1 MIHDAVLLLMHV
13 VVKISEFVFISS
25 IYQTAII
32 FISSIFN
39 SEVIILNFQIKFDPR
54 FRSECEFS
62 AKMKNEDKTYLDINH
77 TKHKV
82 DDV

>member
-13 VVKISEFVFISS
+13 VVKILEYVFISS

-54 FRSECEFS
+54 LRSECEFS
-62 AKMKNEDKTYLDINH
+62 AERENEDKTYLDIKH
-77 TKHKV
+77 TKYKV
-82 DDV
+82 NDV